1 MKRTMVFLAAVIAS
15 AFFAGAQAGYAQQ
28 QQPVSAAG
36 DTLKTTGE
44 EVPPATNGGPTTMQV
59 DSTTMT
65 IHHRGADRLMYY
77 ASLGLGS
84 AYNYLPQSFRDSY
97 DPSFGIA
104 IAGGVAKNNIRIGI
118 SASFNFFFSNG
129 PTTLYPD
136 DLNILTIFAELK
148 YIPLG
153 GTARPYIL
161 ACGGYY
167 RQWIINEDYLENV
180 LGYGGGAGVEL
191 AIDKVRHL
199 FIEGRYIQGQT
210 RETEKKA
217 NTELIPFR
225 LGLAWVF

>member
-15 AFFAGAQAGYAQQ
+15 ALFAGAPAGYAQ

-36 DTLKTTGE
+36 DTLKTTGD
-44 EVPPATNGGPTTMQV
+44 EVPPASSSGGPMSMQV
-59 DSTTMT
+59 DSTATT
-65 IHHRGADRLMYY
+65 VHHRVTNRLMYY
-77 ASLGLGS
+77 ASLGVGS

-97 DPSFGIA
+97 SPSFGIA
-104 IAGGVAKNNIRIGI
+104 VAGGVAKNNVRIGV

-129 PTTLYPD
+129 PTTLYPN

-153 GTARPYIL
+153 GTARPYLL

-167 RQWIINEDYLENV
+167 RQWIVNENYLENV

-191 AIDKVRHL
+191 AIDKTRHL
-199 FIEGRYIQGQT
+199 FVEGRYIQGQT
-210 RETEKKA
+210 RQTEKKA

-225 LGLAWVF
+225 LGLTWVF